1 MFRNMWNFA
10 QFDANCSGVC
20 EPGKVL
26 ELAGCAVR
34 SAAAFQWELLNSLQ
48 LELPSL
54 EGFGFEEPY
63 LIEIGKNLSL
73 DLDIRGISTPPAP
86 EFEIELCTSV
96 QNYWEYNLV
105 SSGGSWSTNECTI
118 LNPASGLL
126 DWLGVGVLVKKIMLN
141 PLSLL
146 DLICVIIQ
154 DYTTLIGGLVCVII
168 QDHTLTGG
176 LACVIIQDH
185 TLTGLIQVSCTKYY
199 PESPPVTKW
208 SPRPDPNKPKLW
220 LPPQHLE
227 ELPRLRLDK
236 TKEPGYRP
244 FKVIPEK
251 IQFGHIVVDCP
262 RYKEN
267 DNIKLQGP
275 PKWPRFGDPGLP
287 RPKS

>member
-1 MFRNMWNFA
+1 MWNFA

-26 ELAGCAVR
+26 ELTGCAV
-34 SAAAFQWELLNSLQ
+34 SSSEAYPLELLNSLQ
-48 LELPSL
+48 LGLPSL
-54 EGFGFEEPY
+54 EGFEDPY
-63 LIEIGKNLSL
+63 LIEIGKNLNL
-73 DLDIRGISTPPAP
+73 DLDIRGILS

-96 QNYWEYNLV
+96 HNSWEYNHHLV
-105 SSGGSWSTNECTI
+105 SDSGRSTNECTI

-146 DLICVIIQ
+146 DLKCVIIQ

-244 FKVIPEK
+244 FKVIPER
-251 IQFGHIVVDCP
+251 IQFGYRVVDCP

>member
-1 MFRNMWNFA
+1 M
-10 QFDANCSGVC
+10 G
-20 EPGKVL
+20 L
-26 ELAGCAVR
+26 
-34 SAAAFQWELLNSLQ
+34 
-48 LELPSL
+48 LPSL

-63 LIEIGKNLSL
+63 LIEEIGKNLDL
-73 DLDIRGISTPPAP
+73 DSDIRGISTPLAS

-96 QNYWEYNLV
+96 QNYWEYNHLV
-105 SSGGSWSTNECTI
+105 SDSGRSTNECTI

-176 LACVIIQDH
+176 LGLACVIIQDP
-185 TLTGLIQVSCTKYY
+185 TLTGLVQVSSCTKYY
-199 PESPPVTKW
+199 LESPPITKW

-220 LPPQHLE
+220 LPAQHLE
-227 ELPRLRLDK
+227 GLTAIRPDK
-236 TKEPGYRP
+236 TKERGYVPPKILPERIWLGGN
-244 FKVIPEK
+244 VI
-251 IQFGHIVVDCP
+251 VDCP
-262 RYKEN
+262 LYKEN

-275 PKWPRFGDPGLP
+275 PKRPRFGDPGLP
-287 RPKS
+287 RPKP